1 MKELAD
7 FTFQWIRKA
16 SRRLRSD
23 SGANVMF
30 EFAISL
36 PFLVLM
42 VVGTFAVGL
51 MFDRSLTQGQLAR
64 NAANMYARGIRFNTV
79 ATQQLLVN
87 AATGMNMQ
95 LDGTGDTVVYLTT
108 LTRVR
113 SDANCVVGGA
123 SVPCGN
129 RGLIVMA
136 QRFSV
141 GNTSIGPSIFGAVA
155 AGNLDSQS
163 NVISFEHQSYARA
176 TTSASISDPAT
187 GLGEGEFIYAAD
199 VRHNPTLIKFP
210 GIVAPEQMLTWAFY

>member
-1 MKELAD
+1 MKQRTD
-7 FTFQWIRKA
+7 FTFLWIRKV
-16 SRRLRSD
+16 SGRLRSD

-30 EFAISL
+30 EFALAL

-64 NAANMYARGIRFNTV
+64 NAANMYARGIRFNTT
-79 ATQQLLVN
+79 ANQQLLVN

-95 LDGTGDTVVYLTT
+95 LDGTGDTVVYLST

-129 RGLIVMA
+129 RGLIVIA
-136 QRFSV
+136 QRFTV
-141 GNTSIGPSIFGAVA
+141 GNASIGPSIFGTID
-155 AGNLDSQS
+155 AGNLDSEK
-163 NVISFEHQSYARA
+163 NVIAFEHQSYARA
-176 TTSASISDPAT
+176 TMPAAIDDPVT
-187 GLGEGEFIYAAD
+187 GLGEGEFIYASD

-210 GIVAPEQMLTWAFY
+210 GIVAPEQMLTWAYY